1 MSQPLLNRLH
11 RAEGQ
16 VRAVARMVEQDRPC
30 LEVLTQIAAVE
41 GALDAVAVE
50 LLEES
55 ALSDLG
61 LAADSPQAR
70 DLVAAIHLLR
80 RHG

>member
-16 VRAVARMVEQDRPC
+16 VRAVTRMVEEDRPC

-50 LLEES
+50 LLETS
-55 ALSDLG
+55 ALGDLG